1 MQARLSQ
8 TNSNWFSAIATWQLR
23 SRVMHGRYNCNL
35 FVSAF
40 AYSVF
45 ALCLGLVSSLGSLAQ
60 ADESKPAQEKLIQQ
74 VGILGNWK
82 LGQSCMVRLR
92 VPTDILS
99 QIHSIQVTTVDGDG
113 VEVIYR
119 KQFDSASVASSTIEV
134 PVRIGRRNSVI
145 SASLLDS
152 DGKQIVTEDKALS
165 DQEGLLE
172 TQPMILCVGSTMGV
186 EELVRVNTGKSE
198 RSMEIIEIQQAADL
212 PNSWLAYQPC
222 SLVILSTAD
231 AKLLSEVQPA
241 QWSALQTWIRRGGG
255 CIISLGAAASELKA
269 IKELQALLPGKIVGD
284 SKISGPAALESL
296 ITPTKRLTAIQAIQ
310 LEVDASL
317 VQLSLRDE
325 LAQQIPWWNR
335 SAFGFGTIQ
344 TICSDMSQPSFAN
357 WANRK
362 GLWER
367 LLLPYVDKSLLES
380 SQSEYAS
387 STSYLGYS
395 DLTGQLR
402 ATLDQFQEVQS
413 LGFSQVAAILLGIL
427 LLIGPIDY
435 LISVKW
441 LRKPHLSWP
450 IAGLMLLVST
460 AILTWFYQRIRPDQL
475 IVNSAQIIDVDTQT
489 GQVDTHLWSHVYSAH
504 ARPLTVRALNSAG
517 KSVGFLDWQGL
528 PGNGLGGLQ
537 SQLTM
542 ERGMPAYAVSI
553 GEGELS
559 EISGV
564 GIPSAGTK
572 SIYATFSDKIEIKQQ
587 SELQELDS
595 VDQLAGQIVNPLDS
609 ELRDVSLFY
618 HRWFYPLKSRMPA
631 GDVIQLSSQII
642 PKDLLRRLSRQTVV
656 EGKTTS
662 ARWNPADRNNLDRL
676 MELMMFHNAATGRNY
691 TSLTNNYQG
700 IIDHS
705 NLLETDYAILLGRIE
720 SPPNQIKVTTENPT
734 DNPEIKTSIDRT
746 WCRILIP
753 VAQSRKSKQAR

>member
-8 TNSNWFSAIATWQLR
+8 SNSNWFSAIATWQLR
-23 SRVMHGRYNCNL
+23 GRAMHGPFNCNL
-35 FVSAF
+35 FAHT
-40 AYSVF
+40 VF
-45 ALCLGLVSSLGSLAQ
+45 AICLSLVWSLGLPVK
-60 ADESKPAQEKLIQQ
+60 ADDTKPTQEKLIQQ
-74 VGILGNWK
+74 IGIQGHWK
-82 LGQSCMVRLR
+82 LGQSCMVQLQVPADLR
-92 VPTDILS
+92 S
-99 QIHSIQVTTVDGDG
+99 QVQSVQVTTLDGDG

-119 KQFDSASVASSTIEV
+119 KQFDSANGASSTIEV

-145 SASLLDS
+145 SASLLNS
-152 DGKQIVTEDKALS
+152 EGKQIATEDKALS
-165 DQEGLLE
+165 DQEGLIE
-172 TQPMILCVGSTMGV
+172 TQPMILCLGSSMGV
-186 EELVRVNTGKSE
+186 EELVRVSTGKSE
-198 RSMEIIEIQQAADL
+198 RSMQIIEIQQAADL

-222 SLVILSTAD
+222 NLVILSTANV
-231 AKLLSEVQPA
+231 KLLSEVQPT

-255 CIISLGAAASELKA
+255 CIISLGSTSSDLQA
-269 IKELQALLPGKIVGD
+269 ISGLQALLPGKIVGD
-284 SKISGPAALESL
+284 SKISSPAALESL
-296 ITPTKRLTAIQAIQ
+296 IISEQRLLGIQAIQ
-310 LEVDASL
+310 LEVDSNL
-317 VQLSLRDE
+317 VKLSLRDD
-325 LAQQIPWWNR
+325 LAKQIPWWNR
-335 SAFGFGTIQ
+335 SACGFGTIQ
-344 TICSDMSQPSFAN
+344 TICSDLSQPSFAN
-357 WANRK
+357 WKHRK
-362 GLWER
+362 NLWER
-367 LLLPYVDKSLLES
+367 LLSPYVDKSLLES
-380 SQSEYAS
+380 SQSEHAS

-395 DLTGQLR
+395 DITGQLR
-402 ATLDQFQEVQS
+402 ATLDQFQEVKS

-450 IAGLMLLVST
+450 LAGVMLLIST
-460 AILTWFYQRIRPDQL
+460 AVLTWFYQQIRPDRL
-475 IVNSAQIIDVDTQT
+475 IVNSAQIIDVDTKT
-489 GQVDTHLWSHVYSAH
+489 GHIDAHLWSHIYSAH
-504 ARPLTVRALNSAG
+504 ARPLTVRMTNSAG
-517 KSVGFLDWQGL
+517 KSMGFWDWQGL

-572 SIYATFSDKIEIKQQ
+572 SIYGTFSDQIEIKQQ

-618 HRWFYPLKSRMPA
+618 HRWFYPLKSRMPS

-642 PKDLLRRLSRQTVV
+642 PKDLLRRLSRQTEV

-662 ARWNPADRNNLDRL
+662 ARWNPADRNSLDRL

-700 IIDHS
+700 VIDHS

-720 SPPNQIKVTTENPT
+720 SSLNQIKVTTENPT
-734 DNPEIKTSIDRT
+734 DEPEIKTGIDRT

-753 VAQSRKSKQAR
+753 VTQSRKSKQAR

>member
-8 TNSNWFSAIATWQLR
+8 SNSNWFSAIATWQLR
-23 SRVMHGRYNCNL
+23 GSAMLRAYYCNL
-35 FVSAF
+35 FS
-40 AYSVF
+40 YTVF
-45 ALCLGLVSSLGSLAQ
+45 AVCLSLVSSFSLPVK
-60 ADESKPAQEKLIQQ
+60 ADDTKPTQEKLIQQ
-74 VGILGNWK
+74 IGIQGNWK
-82 LGQSCMVRLR
+82 LGQSCMVQLQ
-92 VPTDILS
+92 VPADLKS
-99 QIHSIQVTTVDGDG
+99 QIQSVQVTTLDGDG

-119 KQFDSASVASSTIEV
+119 KQFDPSNATSSTIEV

-145 SASLLDS
+145 SASLLNG
-152 DGKQIVTEDKALS
+152 DGKQIATEERALS

-172 TQPMILCVGSTMGV
+172 TQPMILCLGSSMGV
-186 EELVRVNTGKSE
+186 EELVRVSPGKSE
-198 RSMEIIEIQQAADL
+198 RSMEIIEIQKAADL

-222 SLVILSTAD
+222 NLVILSTAN

-255 CIISLGAAASELKA
+255 CIISLGSTASDLQA
-269 IKELQALLPGKIVGD
+269 IKELHPLLPGKIVGD
-284 SKISGPAALESL
+284 SKISGPAALESF
-296 ITPTKRLTAIQAIQ
+296 ITPTKRLEAIQAIQ
-310 LEVDASL
+310 LEVDANL

-325 LAQQIPWWNR
+325 LSQQVPWWNR

-344 TICSDMSQPSFAN
+344 TIASDLSQPSFAN
-357 WANRK
+357 WTNRK
-362 GLWER
+362 SLWER

-395 DLTGQLR
+395 DITGQLR

-413 LGFSQVAAILLGIL
+413 LGFSQVSAILLGIL

-441 LRKPHLSWP
+441 LQKPHLSWP
-450 IAGLMLLVST
+450 LAGVMLLIST
-460 AILTWFYQRIRPDQL
+460 AVLTWFYQRIRPDRL
-475 IVNSAQIIDVDTQT
+475 IVNSAQIMDVDTQT
-489 GQVDTHLWSHVYSAH
+489 GHVDTHLWSHIYSAH
-504 ARPLTVRALNSAG
+504 ARPLTVRMTNFAS
-517 KSVGFLDWQGL
+517 KPIGFWDWQGL

-542 ERGMPAYAVSI
+542 ERGMPAYSVSI

-572 SIYATFSDKIEIKQQ
+572 SIYGTFSDRIEIKQQ

-642 PKDLLRRLSRQTVV
+642 PKDLLRRLSRQTEV

-720 SPPNQIKVTTENPT
+720 SSPNQIKVTMENPT
-734 DNPEIKTSIDRT
+734 DQPEIKTGIDRT

-753 VAQSRKSKQAR
+753 VSQSRKSKQAR

>member
-1 MQARLSQ
+1 MQARLSHS
-8 TNSNWFSAIATWQLR
+8 NSNWFSAIATWQLR
-23 SRVMHGRYNCNL
+23 GRVMHEPFNCNL
-35 FVSAF
+35 F

-45 ALCLGLVSSLGSLAQ
+45 AICLSLVSSLGLPVK
-60 ADESKPAQEKLIQQ
+60 ADDTKPTQEKLIQQ
-74 VGILGNWK
+74 IGIQGNWK
-82 LGQSCMVRLR
+82 LGQSCMVQLQ
-92 VPTDILS
+92 VPADLKNQVQTG
-99 QIHSIQVTTVDGDG
+99 QVTTLDGDG

-119 KQFDSASVASSTIEV
+119 KQLDSANATSSTIEV

-145 SASLLDS
+145 SASLLNS
-152 DGKQIVTEDKALS
+152 EGKQIATEDKALS
-165 DQEGLLE
+165 DQEGLIE
-172 TQPMILCVGSTMGV
+172 TQPMILCLGSSMGV
-186 EELVRVNTGKSE
+186 EELVRVSTGKSE
-198 RSMEIIEIQQAADL
+198 RSMQIIEIQQAADL

-222 SLVILSTAD
+222 NLVILSTAN

-255 CIISLGAAASELKA
+255 CIISLGSTASDLQA
-269 IKELQALLPGKIVGD
+269 INQLQALLPGKIVGD
-284 SKISGPAALESL
+284 SKISSPAALESL
-296 ITPTKRLTAIQAIQ
+296 IISEQRLQGIQAIQ
-310 LEVDASL
+310 LEVDANL
-317 VQLSLRDE
+317 VQLSLRDD
-325 LAQQIPWWNR
+325 LAKQIPWWNR
-335 SAFGFGTIQ
+335 SACGFGTIQ
-344 TICSDMSQPSFAN
+344 TICSDLSQPSFAN
-357 WANRK
+357 WKHRK
-362 GLWER
+362 NLWER
-367 LLLPYVDKSLLES
+367 LLSPYVDKSLLES
-380 SQSEYAS
+380 SQSEHAS

-395 DLTGQLR
+395 DITGQLR

-450 IAGLMLLVST
+450 LAGVMLLIST
-460 AILTWFYQRIRPDQL
+460 AVLTWFYQRIRPDRL
-475 IVNSAQIIDVDTQT
+475 IVNSAQIIDVDTKT
-489 GQVDTHLWSHVYSAH
+489 GHIDAHLWSHIYSAH
-504 ARPLTVRALNSAG
+504 ARPLTVRMTNSAG
-517 KSVGFLDWQGL
+517 KSIGFWDWQGL

-572 SIYATFSDKIEIKQQ
+572 SIYGTFSDQIEIKQQ

-631 GDVIQLSSQII
+631 GDMIQLSSQII
-642 PKDLLRRLSRQTVV
+642 PKDLLRRLSRQTEV

-662 ARWNPADRNNLDRL
+662 ARWNPADRNSLDRL

-720 SPPNQIKVTTENPT
+720 SSPNQIKVTTENPT
-734 DNPEIKTSIDRT
+734 DEPEIKTGIDRT

-753 VAQSRKSKQAR
+753 VTQSRKSKQAR

>member
-1 MQARLSQ
+1 
-8 TNSNWFSAIATWQLR
+8 
-23 SRVMHGRYNCNL
+23 
-35 FVSAF
+35 
-40 AYSVF
+40 
-45 ALCLGLVSSLGSLAQ
+45 
-60 ADESKPAQEKLIQQ
+60 
-74 VGILGNWK
+74 
-82 LGQSCMVRLR
+82 
-92 VPTDILS
+92 
-99 QIHSIQVTTVDGDG
+99 
-113 VEVIYR
+113 
-119 KQFDSASVASSTIEV
+119 
-134 PVRIGRRNSVI
+134 
-145 SASLLDS
+145 
-152 DGKQIVTEDKALS
+152 
-165 DQEGLLE
+165 
-172 TQPMILCVGSTMGV
+172 MGV
-186 EELVRVNTGKSE
+186 EELVRVSTAKSE
-198 RSMEIIEIQQAADL
+198 RSMQIIEIQQAADL

-222 SLVILSTAD
+222 NLVILSTAN

-255 CIISLGAAASELKA
+255 CIISLGSTASDLQA
-269 IKELQALLPGKIVGD
+269 INQLQALLPGKIVGD
-284 SKISGPAALESL
+284 SKISSPAALESL
-296 ITPTKRLTAIQAIQ
+296 IISEQRLQGIQAIQ
-310 LEVDASL
+310 LEVDANL
-317 VQLSLRDE
+317 VQLSLRDD
-325 LAQQIPWWNR
+325 LAKQIPWWNR
-335 SAFGFGTIQ
+335 SACGFGTIQ
-344 TICSDMSQPSFAN
+344 IICSDLSQPSFAN
-357 WANRK
+357 WKHRK
-362 GLWER
+362 NLWER
-367 LLLPYVDKSLLES
+367 LLSPYVDKSLLES
-380 SQSEYAS
+380 SQSEHAS

-395 DLTGQLR
+395 DITGQLR

-450 IAGLMLLVST
+450 LAGVMLLIST
-460 AILTWFYQRIRPDQL
+460 AVLTWFYQRIRPDRL
-475 IVNSAQIIDVDTQT
+475 IVNSAQIIDVDTKT
-489 GQVDTHLWSHVYSAH
+489 GHIDAHLWSHIYSAH
-504 ARPLTVRALNSAG
+504 ARPLTVRMTNSAG
-517 KSVGFLDWQGL
+517 KSIGFWDWQGL

-572 SIYATFSDKIEIKQQ
+572 SIYGTFSDQIEIKQQ

-618 HRWFYPLKSRMPA
+618 HRWFYPLKSRMPT
-631 GDVIQLSSQII
+631 GDMIQLSSQII
-642 PKDLLRRLSRQTVV
+642 PKDLLRRLSRQTEI

-662 ARWNPADRNNLDRL
+662 ARWNPADRNSLDRL

-720 SPPNQIKVTTENPT
+720 SSPNQIKVTTENPT
-734 DNPEIKTSIDRT
+734 DEPEIKTGIDRT

-753 VAQSRKSKQAR
+753 VTQSRKSKQAR